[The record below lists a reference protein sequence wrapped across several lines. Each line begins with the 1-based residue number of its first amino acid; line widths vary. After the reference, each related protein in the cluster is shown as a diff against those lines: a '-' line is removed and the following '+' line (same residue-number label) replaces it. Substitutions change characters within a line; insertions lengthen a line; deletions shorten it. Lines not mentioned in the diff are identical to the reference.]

1 MERKRCVN
9 TLVYEKVDIQEV
21 VTQRWLDD
29 ALALRT
35 LGHPSDVVE
44 LVFGGHWCE
53 VKPCY
58 EIR

>member
-35 LGHPSDVVE
+35 LGHPSDIVGP
-44 LVFGGHWCE
+44 VFAGH
-53 VKPCY
+53 
-58 EIR
+58 